1 METESTELTQ
11 LDEERTVLIDRM
23 LDLMLWLDG
32 RRMADVLMDF
42 QKDILK
48 TFLATIRREDQT
60 LWFKRGL
67 IHIGKKNAKTLLLI
81 LSSMILLHT
90 DKPHGRKGCQIIFIA
105 NDEDQADQNLDFAKK
120 LYRINPILLDEV
132 QIKNS
137 IIELKSGGGYIEV
150 VACGDVD
157 GLHGRSYRLM
167 ACDELHAQTDYR
179 ALEALE
185 LDPTRPDAQQLFAS
199 YSPLTPTPGTPIVDM
214 LRQNQDGVDPR
225 LFVFSRSG
233 SIEEANPA
241 MGGPLGS
248 THDEIESA
256 RFRLPTWHWRRLYLN
271 LPGQGADSA
280 YDAAAIEACVV
291 KGRRSLPPQPGVTY
305 IGFVDMSGGGSDD
318 STLAIAHGDEQGL
331 AVLDLVMD
339 QGSRTGGTFSPAQA
353 VSRFVE
359 VLKLYRCHSVT
370 GDNFAKNWPRDE
382 FAKFGVHY
390 EAADRNRSELYAA
403 LEPRINAGTVEL
415 LDVDKL
421 IAQLISLVRRGTK
434 IDHQNGEH
442 DDWANAAAGVLTTVA
457 AQQAQGEAYMFN
469 FLTGE
474 IIPSEPE
481 EERLL
486 KKEAYLRGMNPEV
499 LRARWEPVP

>member
-1 METESTELTQ
+1 MSDRELIQ
-11 LDEERTVLIDRM
+11 LDQERTVLIDRV
-23 LDLMLWLDG
+23 LDLMVWLDG
-32 RRMADVLMDF
+32 RRMADVLMPF
-42 QKDILK
+42 QINILK
-48 TFLATIRREDQT
+48 TFLATIRPEDQA

-67 IHIGKKNAKTLLLI
+67 VHVAKKNAKTLLLI

-90 DKPHGRKGCQIIFIA
+90 DKPMGRKGCQVIYVA
-105 NDEDQADQNLDFAKK
+105 SDENQADENLDFTKK
-120 LYRINPILLDEV
+120 LYKVNPILLDEV

-137 IIELKSGGGYIEV
+137 IIELKSGRGYIEI
-150 VACGDVD
+150 VASKNADA
-157 GLHGRSYRLM
+157 LHGRSYRLL
-167 ACDELHAQTDYR
+167 AFDELHTQPDYR
-179 ALEALE
+179 VLEALE

-199 YSPLTPTPGTPIVDM
+199 YSPLTPKPGTPITDM
-214 LRQNQDGVDPR
+214 LRQYQDRVDPR
-225 LFVFSRSG
+225 FYVFSRSG
-233 SIEEANPA
+233 SIADANPA

-248 THDEIESA
+248 TKEEIENA

-280 YDAAAIEACVV
+280 YDAAAIESCVV
-291 KGRRSLPPQPGVTY
+291 KGRRSIPPQPGVNY
-305 IGFVDMSGGGSDD
+305 VGFVDMSGGGSDD

-339 QGSRTGGTFSPAQA
+339 QGPRTGGTFSPAQA

-382 FAKFGVHY
+382 FAKFGVYY

-415 LDVDKL
+415 LDSDKL

-442 DDWANAAAGVLTTVA
+442 DDWANAVAGVLTTVVT
-457 AQQAQGEAYMFN
+457 QQAQGEACMWN

-474 IIPSEPE
+474 ILPSEPE

-486 KKEAYLRGMNPEV
+486 KKEAYLRGLDVEV
-499 LRARWEPVP
+499 LRAQYQAVQ